1 MLIMFL
7 ARRNLLQDST
17 RLALSITGVAL
28 AVMLILLL
36 NGFLDGMYRQIAAYL
51 EHTPGSVVVA
61 QEDITNLLGATS
73 LLPPGAAAAARS
85 RGATVAPIL
94 SQFVILD
101 LHDKKQPA
109 YLVGYE
115 PASGGGPWRLAAG
128 HTPQNNYQVVFDR
141 ILAQRHGIALGSR
154 IDIMD
159 RTFTVV
165 GFSEE
170 TASWMTSFIFIRK
183 TAAEALW
190 RTPGGASF
198 LLATPPARMTPE
210 SLRDR
215 LTDLP
220 GADALL
226 KREMIANDAR
236 LFARFFSAP
245 LQLMIAIAFLV
256 GTLIVGMVIFSA
268 TVERQREYGVLKAIG
283 ARNRILYWTVLIQ
296 ALLVAS
302 VGALAGIGLAA
313 SVGQLIMVFRPQ
325 FLIVLEPSAV
335 MWSLLAGLT
344 MALLAALIPV
354 RGIAGIAPAEIFRR

>member
-1 MLIMFL
+1 MFL

-17 RLALSITGVAL
+17 RLALSIAGVAL

-51 EHTPGSVVVA
+51 EHTPGSVIVA

-73 LLPPGAAAAARS
+73 LLPSGTAAAARG

-94 SQFVILD
+94 SQFVVLD
-101 LHDKKQPA
+101 LHDKKQPV
-109 YLVGYE
+109 YLVGYD
-115 PASGGGPWRLAAG
+115 PASGGGPWRLATG
-128 HTPQNNYQVVFDR
+128 HAPQTNYQVVFDR
-141 ILAQRHGIALGSR
+141 ILAQRHGIALGSSVEM
-154 IDIMD
+154 MD

-165 GFSEE
+165 GLSEE

-190 RTPGGASF
+190 RTPGGTSF
-198 LLATPPARMTPE
+198 LLVTPPARMTPE
-210 SLRDR
+210 ALRDR

-226 KREMIANDAR
+226 KRDMIANDAR

-245 LQLMIAIAFLV
+245 LQLMIVIAFLV
-256 GTLIVGMVIFSA
+256 GTLVVGMVIYSA

-283 ARNRILYWTVLIQ
+283 ARNGLLYRTVVTQ
-296 ALLVAS
+296 ALGIAS
-302 VGALAGIGLAA
+302 VGALVGVGAAFGIA
-313 SVGQLIMVFRPQ
+313 QLIMSLRPQ
-325 FLIVLEPSAV
+325 FLLVLEPAAV
-335 MWSLLAGLT
+335 AWSLLAGLV
-344 MALLAALIPV
+344 MALVAALVPV
-354 RGIAGIAPAEIFRR
+354 RAIAGLAPAEIFRR

>member
-7 ARRNLLQDST
+7 ARRNLFQDTT
-17 RLALSITGVAL
+17 RLALSISGVAL

-36 NGFLDGMYRQIAAYL
+36 QGFLGGMYRQIAAYL
-51 EHTPGSVVVA
+51 EHSPGAVVVA
-61 QEDITNLLGATS
+61 QEDVTNLLGATS
-73 LLPPGAAAAARS
+73 LLPPGTAAAARG
-85 RGATVAPIL
+85 RGATVVPIL

-101 LHDKKQPA
+101 LHDKKQPV

-128 HTPQNNYQVVFDR
+128 RTPQTNYEVVFDR
-141 ILAQRHGIALGSR
+141 ILAQRHAIRLGDT
-154 IDIMD
+154 IEMMD

-170 TASWMTSFIFIRK
+170 TTSWMTSFIFIRK
-183 TAAEALW
+183 TAAESLW
-190 RTPGGASF
+190 RIPGGTSF
-198 LLATPPARMTPE
+198 LLVTPPARMTLE
-210 SLRDR
+210 ALRDR
-215 LTDLP
+215 LNDLP

-226 KREMIANDAR
+226 KGDMIANDAR

-256 GTLIVGMVIFSA
+256 GTLVVGMVIYSA

-283 ARNRILYWTVLIQ
+283 AHNAVLYRTVVAQ
-296 ALLVAS
+296 ALVVAS

-313 SVGQLIMVFRPQ
+313 GIAELIMALRPQ
-325 FLIVLEPSAV
+325 FLIVLEGPAV
-335 MWSLLAGLT
+335 AWSLLAGVA
-344 MALLAALIPV
+344 MALLAALVPV
-354 RGIAGIAPAEIFRR
+354 RAIAGLAPAEIFRR

>member
-7 ARRNLLQDST
+7 ARRNLFQDTT
-17 RLALSITGVAL
+17 RLALSISGVAL

-36 NGFLDGMYRQIAAYL
+36 NGFLDGMYRQFAAYL

-73 LLPPGAAAAARS
+73 LLPPGTAAAARS

-94 SQFVILD
+94 SQYVILD
-101 LHDKKQPA
+101 LHDKKQPV
-109 YLVGYE
+109 YLVGYD

-128 HTPQNNYQVVFDR
+128 RTPQNNYQVVFDA
-141 ILAQRHGIALGSR
+141 ILARRHGIALG
-154 IDIMD
+154 DTVEIMD
-159 RTFTVV
+159 RTFTVA

-170 TASWMTSFIFIRK
+170 TTSWMTSFIFIRK

-190 RTPGGASF
+190 RTPGGTSF
-198 LLATPPARMTPE
+198 LLVTPPARMTPE
-210 SLRDR
+210 ALRDR

-226 KREMIANDAR
+226 KRDMIANDAR

-256 GTLIVGMVIFSA
+256 GTLIVGMVIYSA

-283 ARNRILYWTVLIQ
+283 AHNGVLYRTVVAQ
-296 ALLVAS
+296 ALVVAG
-302 VGALAGIGLAA
+302 VGALVGVGLAA
-313 SVGQLIMVFRPQ
+313 AIAQLIMALRPQ

-335 MWSLLAGLT
+335 GWSLLAGMA
-344 MALLAALIPV
+344 MALLAALVPV
-354 RGIAGIAPAEIFRR
+354 RAIAGLAPAEIFRR

>member
-1 MLIMFL
+1 VFL
-7 ARRNLLQDST
+7 ARRNLFQDST

-51 EHTPGSVVVA
+51 EHTPGAVVVA
-61 QEDITNLLGATS
+61 QEDVTNLLGATS
-73 LLPPGAAAAARS
+73 LLPPSTAAAARS
-85 RGATVAPIL
+85 RGATVVPIL

-101 LHDKKQPA
+101 LHDKKQPV
-109 YLVGYE
+109 YLVGYD

-128 HTPQNNYQVVFDR
+128 HPPQNNYQVVFDR

-154 IDIMD
+154 VEIMD

-170 TASWMTSFIFIRK
+170 TTSWMTSFIFMRK

-190 RTPGGASF
+190 HIPGGTSF
-198 LLATPPARMTPE
+198 LLVTPSTRMTPE
-210 SLRDR
+210 ALRDR

-226 KREMIANDAR
+226 KRDMIANDAR

-256 GTLIVGMVIFSA
+256 GTLIVGMVIYSA

-283 ARNRILYWTVLIQ
+283 AHNHVLYRTVAAQ
-296 ALLVAS
+296 ALVVAS
-302 VGALAGIGLAA
+302 VGALAGVGLATGLA
-313 SVGQLIMVFRPQ
+313 WLIMALRPQ

-335 MWSLLAGLT
+335 AWSLFAGLA
-344 MALLAALIPV
+344 MALLAALVPV
-354 RGIAGIAPAEIFRR
+354 RAIAGLAPAEIFRR

>member
-1 MLIMFL
+1 VFL
-7 ARRNLLQDST
+7 ARRNLFQDST

-51 EHTPGSVVVA
+51 EHTPGAVVVA
-61 QEDITNLLGATS
+61 QDDVTNLLGATS
-73 LLPPGAAAAARS
+73 LLPPSTAAAARS
-85 RGATVAPIL
+85 RGATVVPIL

-101 LHDKKQPA
+101 LHDKKQPV
-109 YLVGYE
+109 YLVGYD

-128 HTPQNNYQVVFDR
+128 RTPRNNYQVVFDR

-154 IDIMD
+154 VEIMD

-170 TASWMTSFIFIRK
+170 TTSWMTSFIFMRK

-190 RTPGGASF
+190 RIPGGTSF
-198 LLATPPARMTPE
+198 LLVTPSTRMTPE
-210 SLRDR
+210 ALRDR

-226 KREMIANDAR
+226 KRDMIANDAR

-256 GTLIVGMVIFSA
+256 GTLVVGMVIYSA

-283 ARNRILYWTVLIQ
+283 ARNGVLYRTVIMQ
-296 ALLVAS
+296 ALVVAS

-313 SVGQLIMVFRPQ
+313 GIAQLIMALRPQ
-325 FLIVLEPSAV
+325 FLIVLEPAAV
-335 MWSLLAGLT
+335 AWAIFAGLA
-344 MALLAALIPV
+344 MALLAALVPV
-354 RGIAGIAPAEIFRR
+354 RAIAGLAPAEIFRR

>member
-1 MLIMFL
+1 MFL
-7 ARRNLLQDST
+7 ARRNLLQDTT
-17 RLALSITGVAL
+17 RLALSVIGVAL

-61 QEDITNLLGATS
+61 QADITNLLGATS
-73 LLPPGAAAAARS
+73 LLPPGTAAAARS

-94 SQFVILD
+94 SQFVVLD
-101 LHDKKQPA
+101 LHDKKQPV
-109 YLVGYE
+109 YLVGYD

-128 HTPQNNYQVVFDR
+128 HAPQTNYQVVFDR

-154 IDIMD
+154 VEIMD

-190 RTPGGASF
+190 RTPGGTSF
-198 LLATPPARMTPE
+198 LLVTPPARMTPQA
-210 SLRDR
+210 LRDR

-226 KREMIANDAR
+226 KRDMIANDAR

-256 GTLIVGMVIFSA
+256 GTLVVGMVIYSA

-283 ARNRILYWTVLIQ
+283 ARNGVLYRTVVTQ
-296 ALLVAS
+296 ALVVAS
-302 VGALAGIGLAA
+302 VGALVGLGAAFGIAR
-313 SVGQLIMVFRPQ
+313 LIMALRPQ
-325 FLIVLEPSAV
+325 FLIVLEPSAIA
-335 MWSLLAGLT
+335 WSLLAGLA

-354 RGIAGIAPAEIFRR
+354 RAIAGLAPAEIFRR

>member
-1 MLIMFL
+1 MFL
-7 ARRNLLQDST
+7 ARRNLLQDRT
-17 RLALSITGVAL
+17 RLALSIIGVAL

-36 NGFLDGMYRQIAAYL
+36 NGFLGGMYRQIAAYL
-51 EHTPGSVVVA
+51 EHTPGTVVVA

-73 LLPPGAAAAARS
+73 LLPPATAAAARS

-101 LHDKKQPA
+101 LHDKKQPV
-109 YLVGYE
+109 YLVGYDG
-115 PASGGGPWRLAAG
+115 ASGGGPWRLAAG
-128 HTPQNNYQVVFDR
+128 RTPQNNYQVVFDR
-141 ILAQRHGIALGSR
+141 ILAQRHSIALG
-154 IDIMD
+154 DTVEMMD

-170 TASWMTSFIFIRK
+170 TTSWMTSFIFIRK

-190 RTPGGASF
+190 RTPGGTSF
-198 LLATPPARMTPE
+198 LLVTPPARMTPE
-210 SLRDR
+210 ALRDR

-226 KREMIANDAR
+226 KRDMIANDAR

-256 GTLIVGMVIFSA
+256 GTLVVGMVIYSA

-283 ARNRILYWTVLIQ
+283 AGNGVLYRTVLMQ
-296 ALLVAS
+296 ALVVAC
-302 VGALAGIGLAA
+302 VGALVGIGLASTIA
-313 SVGQLIMVFRPQ
+313 QLIMALRPQ

-335 MWSLLAGLT
+335 AWSLFAGLV
-344 MALLAALIPV
+344 MALAAALVPV
-354 RGIAGIAPAEIFRR
+354 RAIAGLAPAEIFRR